1 MTPQFIKI
9 PPNQGEIY
17 GTKYDYSSVMHYDKS
32 AFAKSKGLLTMETLD
47 KRAQGL
53 IGKAKDASHSD
64 YKKVCAMY
72 GCKTCFGGG
81 QGRVEA
87 KETKVEK
94 EKQ

>member
-9 PPNQGEIY
+9 PPSQGETY

-47 KRAQGL
+47 KRSQGL
-53 IGKAKDASHSD
+53 IGKAKDASKSD

-72 GCKTCFGGG
+72 GCKTCFGGVTA
-81 QGRVEA
+81 GRAET
-87 KETKVEK
+87 KETK
-94 EKQ
+94 EKQK